1 MGLRWDLVCWTDECF
16 AGIDAAD
23 VKAVIDVEHGRK
35 PEFADWPIHGTLR
48 YITPTPA
55 RPHRGGGRAMS
66 AG

>member
-1 MGLRWDLVCWTDECF
+1 
-16 AGIDAAD
+16 
-23 VKAVIDVEHGRK
+23 VIDVEHGRK

-55 RPHRGGGRAMS
+55 RPHRGGGRAIS